1 MNNLFMVISILGG
14 LASLILTGGL
24 LISLFMKRL
33 KPSRKKLTIALVTSV
48 ILCVVGGALYE
59 ISPEDKARMAQEA
72 EAKKVA
78 KAKATEEKKKAQKE
92 EAAKAQAE
100 KEAKEQKKKEEKKLA
115 EEKKAQEKVQ
125 KKEEEAKRKA
135 KKEEADRIKAEEKAQ
150 KETEKAEREA
160 QKKAEEEKKKAETEA
175 KKRAEEEEAKRLKAE
190 KETKEKAEEE
200 EAQRLKAEKE
210 AKEKAEK
217 ERKAQAKK
225 EKEER
230 EKKAGIKIKI
240 EHYDTCNGSG
250 KYCDRGG
257 FNDGSFDA
265 LAIGMNPEE
274 VTKTLRRNAKNATIE
289 YTKDNSGNYVEVIQ
303 YHFESGWYFLDASFK
318 DGKLYYAER
327 KEIKPSKDK
336 KEERRIL
343 DGREILK

>member
-78 KAKATEEKKKAQKE
+78 KAKA
-92 EAAKAQAE
+92 
-100 KEAKEQKKKEEKKLA
+100 KEEKDKEQA
-115 EEKKAQEKVQ
+115 KKETEEKKAQEQAQ

-135 KKEEADRIKAEEKAQ
+135 EKEEAERIKAEEKAQ
-150 KETEKAEREA
+150 KEAEKAEREA
-160 QKKAEEEKKKAETEA
+160 QKKAEEEKKKAEAEA
-175 KKRAEEEEAKRLKAE
+175 KKKAEEEEAKRLKAE
-190 KETKEKAEEE
+190 KEAK
-200 EAQRLKAEKE
+200 
-210 AKEKAEK
+210 AKEEQ
-217 ERKAQAKK
+217 EQKAQAKK

-230 EKKAGIKIKI
+230 DKKEGTKVKI
-240 EHYDTCNGSG
+240 ERYDTCNSQG

-257 FNDGSFDA
+257 FHKGAFDT
-265 LAIGMNPEE
+265 LQLGMNPEE
-274 VTKTLRRNAKNATIE
+274 VTLKLDRNAAEATI
-289 YTKDNSGNYVEVIQ
+289 YYMKDKSGNYVELIN
-303 YHFESGWYFLDASFK
+303 YYFEGAVYNVNAYFK

-327 KEIKPSKDK
+327 NDKLHKP
-336 KEERRIL
+336 EERLIL
-343 DGREILK
+343 GELE

>member
-1 MNNLFMVISILGG
+1 MVISILGG

-24 LISLFMKRL
+24 LISLFVKRL

-59 ISPEDKARMAQEA
+59 ISPEDKAKIAQEA

-78 KAKATEEKKKAQKE
+78 KAKAKEEKEKAQKE
-92 EAAKAQAE
+92 EEAKAQAE

-115 EEKKAQEKVQ
+115 DEKKAREEVQ

-135 KKEEADRIKAEEKAQ
+135 EKEEADRIKAEEKAQ
-150 KETEKAEREA
+150 KEAEKAEREA
-160 QKKAEEEKKKAETEA
+160 QKKAEEEKKKTEAEA

-190 KETKEKAEEE
+190 KEE
-200 EAQRLKAEKE
+200 
-210 AKEKAEK
+210 KEKAEK
-217 ERKAQAKK
+217 EQKAQAKK

-230 EKKAGIKIKI
+230 EKKKGTKVEIVN
-240 EHYDTCNGSG
+240 YDTCTSQNRF
-250 KYCDRGG
+250 CDRGG
-257 FNDGSFDA
+257 FHDGAFDA
-265 LAIGMNPEE
+265 LRVGMNPEE
-274 VTKTLRRNAKNATIE
+274 VTLKLDRNAKGASIE
-289 YTKDNSGNYVEVIQ
+289 YIKDKSGNYVEVIQ
-303 YHFESGWYFLDASFK
+303 YHFESAWYFVDASFK

-327 KEIKPSKDK
+327 NEIKASKDK

-343 DGREILK
+343 DGRE

>member
-1 MNNLFMVISILGG
+1 MVISILGG

-78 KAKATEEKKKAQKE
+78 KAKA
-92 EAAKAQAE
+92 
-100 KEAKEQKKKEEKKLA
+100 KEEKDKEQA
-115 EEKKAQEKVQ
+115 KKETEEKKAQEQAQ

-135 KKEEADRIKAEEKAQ
+135 EKEEAERIKAEEKAQ
-150 KETEKAEREA
+150 KEAEKAEREA
-160 QKKAEEEKKKAETEA
+160 QKKAEEEKKKAEAEA
-175 KKRAEEEEAKRLKAE
+175 KKKAEEEEAKRLKAE
-190 KETKEKAEEE
+190 KEAK
-200 EAQRLKAEKE
+200 
-210 AKEKAEK
+210 AKEEQ
-217 ERKAQAKK
+217 EQKAQAKK

-230 EKKAGIKIKI
+230 DKKEGTKVKI
-240 EHYDTCNGSG
+240 ERYDTCNSQG

-257 FNDGSFDA
+257 FHKGAFDT
-265 LAIGMNPEE
+265 LQLGMNPEE
-274 VTKTLRRNAKNATIE
+274 VTLKLDRNAAEATI
-289 YTKDNSGNYVEVIQ
+289 YYMKDKSGNYVELIN
-303 YHFESGWYFLDASFK
+303 YYFEGAVYNVNAYFK

-327 KEIKPSKDK
+327 NDKLHKP
-336 KEERRIL
+336 EERLIL
-343 DGREILK
+343 GELE